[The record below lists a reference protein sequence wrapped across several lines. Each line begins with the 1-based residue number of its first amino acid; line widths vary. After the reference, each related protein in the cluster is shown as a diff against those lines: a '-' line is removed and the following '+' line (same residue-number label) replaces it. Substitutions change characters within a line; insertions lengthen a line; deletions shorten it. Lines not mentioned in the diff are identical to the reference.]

1 MGYEVHI
8 IRKNDFESDEDSNIT
23 MEEWQQL
30 VESSPELTW
39 QQFDGDDKPLDYKYC
54 YWLAHPEQDDSN
66 RPWFDFYAGSISTKW
81 TDPACLK
88 LLLRMAERLQAKLVG
103 DEGEVYTMRE
113 IEALEAY
120 HEKPV
125 STIPPQKKPFWKFW

>member
-8 IRKNDFESDEDSNIT
+8 IRKNDFESDEESNIT
-23 MEEWQQL
+23 MEEWKQL

-39 QQFDGDDKPLDYKYC
+39 EQFDGDDKPLDYKYC

-66 RPWFDFYAGSISTKW
+66 RRWFDFYAGSISTKW

-88 LLLRMAERLQAKLVG
+88 LLLRMAEQLQAKLVG
-103 DEGEVYTMRE
+103 DEGEVYTMKE

-120 HEKPV
+120 HEKV
-125 STIPPQKKPFWKFW
+125 VETIPPQKKPFWKFW